1 LISLLV
7 DNGLICLCTLGHPAC
22 ALPLF
27 LDCGC
32 KGTAFSN
39 TIPEKAPLQQIPKTQ
54 VAKNQQLASAF

>member
-7 DNGLICLCTLGHPAC
+7 ENGLICLCTFGHLAC

-39 TIPEKAPLQQIPKTQ
+39 TIPEKVHPQQILKTQ
-54 VAKNQQLASAF
+54 AAKNQQLA